1 MRTIFLKSVRRLA
14 RNKSG
19 SSAVEFALF
28 APFLISSFFFTAD
41 YGMLTFD
48 KLKVDSATRTGAQYV
63 MAGGRDETAISAAIT
78 SALGEGMEL
87 SSLTVSQ
94 TCECSG
100 QADIEVACNVPC
112 NDDGDEPPTSI
123 TSINASYVTQ
133 RFIKTHTLTSSLEI
147 RTR

>member
-1 MRTIFLKSVRRLA
+1 MRNIILKSLRHFSTD
-14 RNKSG
+14 KSG
-19 SSAVEFALF
+19 ASAVEFALF
-28 APFLISSFFFTAD
+28 APFLIASFFFTAD

-63 MAGGRDETAISAAIT
+63 MAGGRDTDSISAAIT
-78 SALGEGMEL
+78 SSLG
-87 SSLTVSQ
+87 SSMQLTSLAVSE

-100 QADIEVACNVPC
+100 AADVEVACNAPC
-112 NDDGDEPPTSI
+112 NDDGDEAPTSV

-133 RFIKTHTLTSSLEI
+133 RFVTRHKLSSSLEV